1 MSEYLNE
8 EFCDFNNDASA
19 TSFGW
24 DFQVNAGIYLFL
36 YYIQDAIDIKIES
49 KLQDIEITLNDNSKV
64 FAQAKSAQDYTAI
77 SDQKEKFKDAIISLS
92 RNNYEGNKL
101 LYISNI
107 PNTFKQYDNCFN
119 NNVISYTECLKGM
132 KDEIDKTISAID
144 KSLTY
149 KISKE
154 KDNNK
159 SKKLE

>member
-24 DFQVNAGIYLFL
+24 NFQVNAGIYLFL
-36 YYIQDAIDIKIES
+36 YYIQDATDIKIES

-92 RNNYEGNKL
+92 RNNYKGNKL

-107 PNTFKQYDNCFN
+107 PDTFKSFDGFAN
-119 NNVISYTECLKGM
+119 NRVISYNDCLEGIRK
-132 KDEIDKTISAID
+132 EIDKTILQL
-144 KSLTY
+144 KKVLL
-149 KISKE
+149 E
-154 KDNNK
+154 KLQHK
-159 SKKLE
+159 QMKRKLIN